1 MSYAS
6 ALVPCPRSPFRVPL
20 IPPALCPR
28 RFSAELRHL
37 LRLLLPHSE
46 PGRADGLKPGE
57 LILSEGR
64 ELLPPDSR
72 GLTLPAAAR
81 VLVSPPAG
89 GQSG

>member
-1 MSYAS
+1 MPYAS
-6 ALVPCPRSPFRVPL
+6 ALVPYPRSPFRVPL

-46 PGRADGLKPGE
+46 PGRAEGLKPGE